1 MFCTGSDGMGIHIEN
16 IINISNGSLWDNKE
30 LMMRIV
36 TDVKDKDNHLC
47 VDLNGF
53 QVRKI

>member
-1 MFCTGSDGMGIHIEN
+1 MGIHIEN